1 MTIKN
6 VAPQRFAA
14 IKIALAASA
23 SMMTLAVAAA
33 AAAQEDDQVELTP
46 PAQPVED
53 APSTDTIVVTG
64 SRIARKEF
72 SSAAPVQVIQGDVAR
87 EAGLL
92 DIDEIL
98 QTSPQSTGLQI
109 DQSFIPFVLD
119 NGPGATQVSF
129 RGLDP
134 ERTLVLINGRRMA
147 PAGVGGAPT
156 TPDIS
161 LIPTILIDRIENLF
175 DGASSVYG
183 SDAIAGVANVI
194 LRRDFDGF
202 QIDADGSL
210 PFQGGGEQY
219 TVAASWGM
227 TGDNGFIGFGAE
239 YQTNNRVA
247 RNQRDFLGRCEQELY
262 YTPEGRILNQDTNY
276 NPGVTINECVQFPL
290 TNRIF
295 IPIGFGSVYYTPG
308 STNVGIPN
316 FSETQLGTTFDFDG
330 DGLQDVDFKDPFYA
344 YDASETAQNADFLP
358 SNQTFSIYAYGEYN
372 TGKGGNI
379 TPFFEAMFSNRQT
392 SQYQPGA
399 QFFNNVPATNPFNP
413 CNIDL
418 ADNGTPADPSDD
430 YPINP
435 DGVNCLGIFG
445 VNFGSIDSV
454 QPILNING
462 DRDTRDT
469 EVSQFRIVGG
479 ARGELPWLDGF
490 IGFNG
495 FTWEASASYSRS
507 NGTDVFQGIDQD
519 RLDLSLSTSVRNP
532 DGSVTCGGTV
542 PQVTPCVPVNL
553 FAPNLY
559 LEGGGFLTPEEAA
572 YLYVPA
578 DFATTVE
585 QTLAQ
590 VYVTGQVATL
600 PWNQNPLSIVV
611 GGEWRED
618 AISSRPSAFRRDGR
632 IHNFASDRGATGKRD
647 LYEFFTELDTDLLSD
662 MPGAQLLNINAA
674 ARWTEESNYGSAWTY
689 SLKGIY
695 KPVDWLTFRGSYGTS
710 YRAPNSREQFLLGG
724 TGFNNITDPCIV
736 PLAARVASGN
746 PNIPPTY
753 DPNLDTRSA
762 FTISQCQAQG
772 VDPLSLGIT
781 TSPETNPIQS
791 VEILTGGSNQLEDE
805 ESRAYTAGVVWEQPW
820 TDAFG
825 LMVSGTYYNIVVR
838 DSVEEPGT
846 GDVIRECYTIQ
857 STASNAFCSRVTRDA
872 QGFLSLLDTSFINIG
887 RLTSKGIDYNLL
899 LTKDF
904 DAFGKPFDLS
914 LDVRLSQLL
923 EQEVEV
929 LGSVDDNKGETDA
942 PTWRGNANLIVST
955 GDVRFNWFTR
965 WIGKGQEDIDLSDPV
980 NNPPFVFDVACPD
993 PTIRPG
999 ATGDTC
1005 RPVDFTGNYFV
1016 HNASVTWA
1024 PGDWVVTAG
1033 VRNVFDRSPELVDA
1047 DGAFSVYNVPIGV
1060 GYDLQGRTAF
1070 MSVRKSF

>member
-1 MTIKN
+1 MSK
-6 VAPQRFAA
+6 
-14 IKIALAASA
+14 KINGPRNLAVLRLALAMGAS
-23 SMMTLAVAAA
+23 LATIAAA
-33 AAAQEDDQVELTP
+33 GGAAAQDDQVDQVPT
-46 PAQPVED
+46 AATED
-53 APSTDTIVVTG
+53 GSTEPTDTIVVTG
-64 SRIARKEF
+64 SRIAKKEF
-72 SSAAPVQVIQGDVAR
+72 TSAAPVQVVQGDIAR
-87 EAGLL
+87 ESGLL

-98 QTSPQSTGLQI
+98 QTSPQSTGFQI

-161 LIPTILIDRIENLF
+161 LIPTILIDRIESLF

-202 QIDADGSL
+202 QIDADAAL
-210 PFQGGGEQY
+210 PLQGGGEQY

-227 TGDNGFIGFGAE
+227 SGDNGFVGFGAE

-247 RNQRDFLGRCEQELY
+247 RSQRDFLGRCEQELY
-262 YTPEGRILNQDTNY
+262 YTPDGRILNQDINY

-308 STNVGIPN
+308 TSNIFIPN
-316 FSETQLGTTFDFDG
+316 FSETQLGSTFDFDG

-344 YDASETAQNADFLP
+344 YDASETAQNGDFLP
-358 SNQTFSIYAYGEYN
+358 DNQTFSIYAYGEYD

-379 TPFFEAMFSNRQT
+379 TPFFEAMYSNRQT
-392 SQYQPGA
+392 HQYSPGA

-418 ADNGTPADPSDD
+418 ADNGTPGDASDD

-435 DGVNCLGIFG
+435 NGVNCLAIFG
-445 VNFGSIDSV
+445 VNFGSIGDI

-462 DRDTRDT
+462 DRDSRET
-469 EVSQFRIVGG
+469 EVSQFRFVGG
-479 ARGELPWLDGF
+479 LKGELPWLDGVL
-490 IGFNG
+490 GFGG
-495 FTWEASASYSRS
+495 FTWEASGSYSRS
-507 NGTDVFQGIDQD
+507 TGTDSFQGIDQD
-519 RLDLSLSTSVRNP
+519 RLELSLNTSVRNP
-532 DGSVTCGGTV
+532 DGTVTCGGTV

-559 LEGGGFLTPEEAA
+559 VEGGGFFTPEEAA
-572 YLYVPA
+572 YLFVPA
-578 DFATTVE
+578 DFRTTVE

-590 VYVTGQVATL
+590 VFVTGQVATL
-600 PWNQNPLSIVV
+600 PWNDNPLSIVV

-618 AISSRPSAFRRDGR
+618 AIDSDPSAFVRDGR
-632 IHNFASDRGATGKRD
+632 IHNRASDRGATGKRD

-662 MPGAQLLNINAA
+662 QPGVELLNINAA

-689 SLKGIY
+689 SVKGIY
-695 KPVDWLTFRGSYGTS
+695 KPVNWMTFRGTYGTS

-724 TGFNNITDPCIV
+724 TGFNNVTDPCIV
-736 PLAARVASGN
+736 PLAARIPSGN
-746 PNIPPTY
+746 PSLPPTY
-753 DPNLDTRSA
+753 DPTQDNRSP

-772 VDPLSLGIT
+772 VNPLTLGIT
-781 TSPETNPIQS
+781 TAPEVNPIQS
-791 VEILTGGSNQLEDE
+791 VEILTGGSDQLEDE
-805 ESRAYTAGVVWEQPW
+805 ESRAYTAGVVLEQPW
-820 TDAFG
+820 TNAFG
-825 LMVSGTYYNIVVR
+825 LTVSATYYNVVVR
-838 DSVEEPGT
+838 DSVEEPGIA
-846 GDVIRECYTIQ
+846 DVLRECYTID
-857 STASNAFCSRVTRDA
+857 SGASSAFCTRVTRDA
-872 QGFLSLLDTSFINIG
+872 DGFISLLDTSFINIG
-887 RLTSKGIDYNLL
+887 SLTSKGVDYNIL
-899 LTKDF
+899 LTKEFEAFDRPF
-904 DAFGKPFDLS
+904 DAS

-929 LGSVDDNKGETDA
+929 LGSVDDNKGETES
-942 PTWRGNANLIVST
+942 PTWRGNANLLVST
-955 GDVRFNWFTR
+955 GDYRFNWFTR

-980 NNPPFVFDVACPD
+980 NNPPFVFDLACPD
-993 PTIRPG
+993 PTVRPAG
-999 ATGDTC
+999 TGDVC

-1016 HNASVTWA
+1016 HNMSFTWA
-1024 PGDWVVTAG
+1024 PGDWVITAG
-1033 VRNVFDRSPELVDA
+1033 LRNVFDRGPELVDA
-1047 DGAFSVYNVPIGV
+1047 DGVFSVFNVPIGV

-1070 MSVRKSF
+1070 ASIRKSF